1 MILTQKLFVRGES
14 GLTKSERFVW
24 IARGQQQPG
33 KIAAR
38 VIGVRVR
45 RAKRLLKDRQR
56 ALIERPC
63 PGEVALSEK
72 QAARLLKLCAVSGCS
87 GPSAFSRIASAR
99 S

>member
-1 MILTQKLFVRGES
+1 VILTQNFFVRGES

-38 VIGVRVR
+38 VIGVRV
-45 RAKRLLKDRQR
+45 L
-56 ALIERPC
+56 
-63 PGEVALSEK
+63 GS
-72 QAARLLKLCAVSGCS
+72 
-87 GPSAFSRIASAR
+87 SAFSKIASAR